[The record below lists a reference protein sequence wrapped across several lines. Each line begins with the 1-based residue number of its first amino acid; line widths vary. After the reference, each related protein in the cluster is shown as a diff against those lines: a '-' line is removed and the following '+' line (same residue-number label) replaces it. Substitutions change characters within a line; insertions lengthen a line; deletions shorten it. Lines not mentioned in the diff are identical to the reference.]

1 MTGVSRE
8 WYSGKICLL
17 NEEEVNF
24 RAEIYIDKYYQGI
37 VTIYDV
43 TNEVYLAAN
52 NDDYKSA
59 VMMLDNRD
67 YISLFNLYIK
77 SGSSNSKIVDDEPVF
92 DGNNI
97 TVASSVIIK
106 GHRGYSTEDNFKV
119 LYMEITDGCEL
130 IGLCPYN
137 LNKNY
142 VDIMMCKNIEISVKI
157 NQVQVNTSV
166 GKLCFTVYPNYIQS
180 AATFV
185 LGFRHR
191 IEFIPKEPL
200 KVTEV
205 REELYLIT
213 SFFSLLCGESVTV
226 NRLSL
231 MEMEDSNSVEYIGL
245 CNFPKEKLKSL
256 NNSGIDT
263 TRYKRLSIFKISDF
277 PNLEKTMDYW
287 FNYYKALSNAQQAYG
302 RILLDEEQ
310 GLVTTNKFL
319 AAMQLIEGY
328 TQAYIDEA
336 QEVKDFEKKKKDILS
351 KLTEQDDIDLIE
363 NGLGFSSVS
372 FRKAVKEYLY
382 KGICCLKP
390 ISKTAFSKKS
400 NKLLDSIVNDRNYY
414 THSSNRTS
422 AQLSFNE
429 MLNVASIC
437 KEVYRVLILAE
448 MGISQ
453 SLLVQRLSYNRLA
466 TALFD
471 DLLKIHLS
479 ADEGLTEYD
488 SAMWH
493 FSNPK

>member
-1 MTGVSRE
+1 MSEVSRE
-8 WYSGKICLL
+8 WCSGKICLL
-17 NEEEVNF
+17 NEEEVDF
-24 RAEIYIDKYYQGI
+24 RAEIYIDEYYQGI

-52 NDDYKSA
+52 HDDYRSA
-59 VMMLDNRD
+59 VMILDNRE
-67 YISLFNLYIK
+67 YISIFDLYVK
-77 SGSSNSKIVDDEPVF
+77 RGSSSSKIVDDKPVF

-106 GHRGYSTEDNFKV
+106 GNRGYSTEDNFKE
-119 LYMEITDGCEL
+119 LYMEITEGYEL

-157 NQVQVNTSV
+157 NQIQVNTSV
-166 GKLCFTVYPNYIQS
+166 GKFCFTVYPNYVQS
-180 AATFV
+180 AASFA
-185 LGFRHR
+185 LGFRHH

-200 KVTEV
+200 KVIEV
-205 REELYLIT
+205 REKLYLIT

-231 MEMEDSNSVEYIGL
+231 MEMEDSNSVEYIGV
-245 CNFPKEKLKSL
+245 CNFPKEKLRSL
-256 NNSGIDT
+256 DNSGIDT
-263 TRYKRLSIFKISDF
+263 TSYKRVSIFKISDF
-277 PNLEKTMDYW
+277 PNLEKAMDYW
-287 FNYYKALSNAQQAYG
+287 FKYYKALLNAQQAYG

-328 TQAYIDEA
+328 TQAYVDEV
-336 QEVKDFEKKKKDILS
+336 QEMKDFEKKKKDILS

-382 KGICCLKP
+382 KGICCLEP

-429 MLNVASIC
+429 MLDVASIC
-437 KEVYRVLILAE
+437 KEVYRVLILTE

-453 SLLVQRLSYNRLA
+453 SLLVQRLRHSRLA
-466 TALFD
+466 TALFGN
-471 DLLKIHLS
+471 LLRIKLS
-479 ADEGLTEYD
+479 ADGSLTEYD

-493 FSNPK
+493 FSDPK